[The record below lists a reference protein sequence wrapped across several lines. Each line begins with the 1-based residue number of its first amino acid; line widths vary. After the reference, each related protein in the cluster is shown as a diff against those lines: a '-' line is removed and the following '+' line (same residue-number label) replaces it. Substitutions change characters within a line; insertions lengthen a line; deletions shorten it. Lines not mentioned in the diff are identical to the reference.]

1 MVLNFCRT
9 QFSYNMEVTVTT
21 QRDILRTKWV
31 NSCKVQHLEM
41 PEKEQVP
48 NVSAG
53 GMIVINSIV
62 LEKY

>member
-1 MVLNFCRT
+1 
-9 QFSYNMEVTVTT
+9 MEVTVTT

-48 NVSAG
+48 NAGAG

-62 LEKY
+62 SEKY